1 MMILGMIRVAVGVS
15 RRITIN
21 KAMQLTTMDNP
32 KPTLYQMEL
41 ASFRKEKVESRNTKG
56 YLKLIENIR

>member
-1 MMILGMIRVAVGVS
+1 MMILGMIRVAVGVN

-32 KPTLYQMEL
+32 KPTLY
-41 ASFRKEKVESRNTKG
+41 
-56 YLKLIENIR
+56 